1 MPARVVNL
9 DEVWA
14 ALDQCA
20 KGWTANPSTEY
31 WRVNYNGKT
40 YHRLP
45 LGKHG
50 KRVNPE
56 VEAGHVR
63 TMARSFGIETCFRR
77 ALPGIY
83 N

>member
-14 ALDQCA
+14 ALDECA
-20 KGWTANPSTEY
+20 KGWTAKPSKEH
-31 WRVNYNGKT
+31 WRVFFKGKT
-40 YHRLP
+40 FHRLP

-56 VEAGHVR
+56 VETGHVR
-63 TMARSFGIETCFRR
+63 TMARLFEIEECFRR
-77 ALPGIY
+77 VLPNVY
-83 N
+83 P